1 MPPDK
6 EVAVSSP
13 SPQALLTSQET
24 LFGPESGEPK
34 LSSGLFDAFP
44 LDFYLFP
51 DIGHRG
57 E

>member
-1 MPPDK
+1 MHPDK